1 MKIDLL
7 YKRLL
12 ERQKQMVQSG
22 QVPKGFFDRPLEA
35 DEVDVASLL
44 VARIT
49 PEPQSGPNELP
60 KPKAD

>member
-44 VARIT
+44 VARIGPET
-49 PEPQSGPNELP
+49 PSEQPVSP
-60 KPKAD
+60 KPQTD